1 MSGTWE
7 FKPYRCVG
15 PLKFGMTVD
24 QVKAILGAP
33 VSSKIANG
41 NITEVR
47 ENMKLVYDAPKGK
60 LYCINL
66 RAPTP
71 IAFGGSLLFK
81 EKDPIA
87 FLSKLDKETKEGGG
101 YVNFMGLGLLAG
113 GFGKRRIPEGKLLM
127 AYSKA
132 KLKVYTYFTE
142 V

>member
-1 MSGTWE
+1 MSETWE
-7 FKPYRCVG
+7 FKPYRSVG
-15 PLKFGMTVD
+15 PLKFGMTVA

-33 VSSKIANG
+33 KATKTTSNQ
-41 NITEVR
+41 ITEMR
-47 ENMKLVYDAPKGK
+47 GAFKLIYDAPKGK
-60 LYCINL
+60 LFSMNFQ
-66 RAPTP
+66 APTP
-71 IAFGGSLLFK
+71 FAVGGNLLFE

-87 FLSKLDKETKEGGG
+87 LLSKLDKETKEGGG

-113 GFGKRRIPEGKLLM
+113 GFGKRRIPEGKLLI